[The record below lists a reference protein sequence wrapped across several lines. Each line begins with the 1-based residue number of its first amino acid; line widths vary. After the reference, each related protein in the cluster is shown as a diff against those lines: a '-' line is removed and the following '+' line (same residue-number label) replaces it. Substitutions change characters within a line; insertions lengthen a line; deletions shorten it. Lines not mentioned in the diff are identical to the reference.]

1 MKCLL
6 CDLENDNDEE
16 LKNHYTY
23 LHLIEKNNY
32 YFNELFTQDFESK
45 YSERYVECN
54 NLSFDTFREK
64 KKESLFFIKQSSG
77 SLKPLNIS
85 RRGNVITP
93 YPINYSTHKNSYD
106 FFKVKKNNKRFHFC
120 CGLQICSQ
128 RQSKNLRVY

>member
-64 KKESLFFIKQSSG
+64 KKNHCFL
-77 SLKPLNIS
+77 LNNQV
-85 RRGNVITP
+85 G
-93 YPINYSTHKNSYD
+93 H
-106 FFKVKKNNKRFHFC
+106 
-120 CGLQICSQ
+120 
-128 RQSKNLRVY
+128 